1 MAGIGFTLKKLFE
14 DESYSARSKAYAYSA
29 LVSAGPW
36 IAAVVTV
43 NIIIL
48 LSKFFLVEIA
58 QRDLFMGTMVYSFVF
73 SQIITAPWQL
83 LITRYVS
90 DRLYNREYAHI
101 RPSLIG
107 LSKIVFAI
115 SYIVSALYYYPKD
128 ISLEYKIMAVYLFVF
143 ISIVWILMVYLSAV
157 KNYAI
162 ISWAYGAGGIV
173 SIGISAI
180 LFKHPIEFARNAG
193 ASNLLLAYT
202 LGITVTF
209 ALLLYSFLKNFESDS
224 ALEYDFIRYM
234 DSFAALFFTGLFY
247 TLGLWADDIIMW
259 YSSLGVSIEE
269 VYRYAPLYDNGVFL
283 AYLTVIPTMILFM
296 VSVETEFYDTYRKYF
311 AFATKDA
318 SYDDIQSA
326 KNEMKTC
333 IYRNLIY
340 IMENQTI
347 ISITCIVVAG
357 FVFSRLGL
365 PIIVKDIF
373 RICTLG
379 ALCNIFILIIILIL
393 LYFEARNHALAI
405 ALSFFALNS
414 LFTLYFLPLGVE
426 FYGFGYFAGSFV
438 SLCIAIVTMIIF
450 LEELDYHTFAK
461 QPLFE
466 SKSRGFFTRMAER
479 LEPGRNRAPA
489 KRRGID
495 A

>member
-29 LVSAGPW
+29 IVSAGPW
-36 IAAVVTV
+36 IAAVITV
-43 NIIIL
+43 NAMVL
-48 LSKFFLVEIA
+48 LSKLFMVGNA

-73 SQIITAPWQL
+73 SQIITSPWQL

-90 DRLYNREYAHI
+90 DRLYMREYSQI

-107 LSKIVFAI
+107 LSKVIFAI
-115 SYIVSALYYYPKD
+115 SYIVSVLYYYPKNL
-128 ISLEYKIMAVYLFVF
+128 SLEYKVMAIYLFVF
-143 ISIVWILMVYLSAV
+143 ISLVWILMVYLSAV

-162 ISWAYGAGGIV
+162 ISWAYIAGGIV
-173 SIGISAI
+173 SIVVSAV
-180 LFKHPIEFARNAG
+180 LFKYPIEFAQNVG
-193 ASNLLLAYT
+193 ASNLLFAYI
-202 LGITVTF
+202 LGITMTF

-224 ALEYDFIRYM
+224 GREYDFIRYM
-234 DSFAALFFTGLFY
+234 DSFHTLFFTGLFY
-247 TLGLWADDIIMW
+247 TLGLWVDDIIMW
-259 YSSLGVSIEE
+259 YSSLGVSIED
-269 VYRYAPLYDNGVFL
+269 VYKYAPLYDNGVFL

-296 VSVETEFYDTYRKYF
+296 VSVETQFYDTYRKYF
-311 AFATKDA
+311 AFATQDA
-318 SYDDIQSA
+318 SYEDIQLA
-326 KNEMKTC
+326 KAEMKTC

-347 ISITCIVVAG
+347 ISITCIVGAG

-365 PIIVKDIF
+365 PLIVKDIF

-379 ALCNIFILIIILIL
+379 ALCNIFVLIIILIL

-405 ALSFFALNS
+405 AVSFLALNS
-414 LFTLYFLPLGVE
+414 LFTLYFLPMGVE
-426 FYGFGYFAGSFV
+426 FYGFGYFSGSFV

-450 LEELDYHTFAK
+450 LKELDYHTFAR

-466 SKSRGFFTRMAER
+466 SKRQGFFTKLALRLCPER
-479 LEPGRNRAPA
+479 TRPTEE
-489 KRRGID
+489 RRRLD